1 LESSQTYSIGDL
13 ELIGE
18 VKASTIRMWEK
29 RYDLFSPLRSVQ
41 NERIYSQK
49 DLNLLLKITVLQSF
63 KFKISYLSSLS
74 EAEFENLFEEYSLKF
89 NSSNKYLPE
98 FLFLFLEKDGEGFES
113 LFDKVYEQLFPE
125 EFVVNVLEPLIF
137 KIKKL
142 TQIRNIDSIYADYFF
157 NKLTLK
163 ILCLAEKEKTF
174 RSSKEILIFQSDSS
188 AIPCNLAL
196 VYFLATVKKYKIH
209 FYFNK
214 LTMES
219 LEKMKGVFQPDIVYT
234 EFNENISSAKML
246 KYSEVL
252 EETFPMSK
260 NIIGGSRLKD
270 GWKLLPDKIYTV
282 KNLESLSE
290 IL

>member
-1 LESSQTYSIGDL
+1 MESSQTYSIGDL

-125 EFVVNVLEPLIF
+125 EFIVNVLEPLIF

-142 TQIRNIDSIYADYFF
+142 IQIRNIDSFYADYFF

-163 ILCLAEKEKTF
+163 LLYLAEKEKKS
-174 RSSKEILIFQSDSS
+174 RGSKEILIFQSDSS
-188 AIPCNLAL
+188 ILPYNLAL

-214 LTMES
+214 LTIES
-219 LEKMKGVFQPDIVYT
+219 LEKMKGVFQPDVVYT